1 MAVLLKKFPGGNM
14 KRVLLIMIFL
24 IIVTGLVASQA
35 DEKYPLV
42 KNLIKAQ
49 IEMLEKL
56 TKSDE
61 TIKDA
66 SSAAIVLNRFNRD
79 MTDMIPLISELA
91 KKHKN
96 FQEMFGENAP
106 EEIKKEMDKLQELGR
121 QMSDSFG
128 KIMGYAKDPVMQ
140 KPIQKMKNLQAEI
153 EKIIADE
160 TKKRAEKKKNKSGSR
175 LSSLS
180 NT

>member
-1 MAVLLKKFPGGNM
+1 M
-14 KRVLLIMIFL
+14 
-24 IIVTGLVASQA
+24 
-35 DEKYPLV
+35 
-42 KNLIKAQ
+42 
-49 IEMLEKL
+49 
-56 TKSDE
+56 SDQS
-61 TIKDA
+61 TH
-66 SSAAIVLNRFNRD
+66 SFS
-79 MTDMIPLISELA
+79 
-91 KKHKN
+91 
-96 FQEMFGENAP
+96 ENAP